1 MAAYSS
7 DLIWGGGKK
16 KVMRKKQRNKETKK
30 KQQTNKQQQI
40 YTYRLHG
47 VNQICPPVCLL
58 LKFGRLVNKL
68 LQNYNPRQVNL
79 KKILMIMSKKTS
91 LQTVL

>member
-1 MAAYSS
+1 MGWREEESHEEET
-7 DLIWGGGKK
+7 
-16 KVMRKKQRNKETKK
+16 KKQRNKEETTNKETKK

-68 LQNYNPRQVNL
+68 LQN
-79 KKILMIMSKKTS
+79 
-91 LQTVL
+91 